1 MNKEVGPHNL
11 YNMMDFCPSVE
22 LELEQWNAA
31 LRPNADGHTWIA
43 LDRFPRRFMR
53 DATNHHV
60 SKCLSPPPPPP
71 PPPLVLLAFSSVRQL
86 LGCGHVAPPGTLPRM
101 DEPRH
106 QASLRAAAAGPAV
119 GADPELPL
127 GSRQR
132 WCGVDSAM
140 NLWLGVEAVKVAL
153 HVDKPKGTE
162 VNNLA
167 YHKAGADDLT
177 ELYRTLAKK

>member
-1 MNKEVGPHNL
+1 MHVVYAIRTCVRAFVAGVGVLLSSSRFSFLAVKACEGSANWSGPACTAATAEMNKEVGPHNL
-11 YNMMDFCPSVE
+11 YNMMDFCPATE

-31 LRPNADGHTWIA
+31 LRPNADG
-43 LDRFPRRFMR
+43 
-53 DATNHHV
+53 
-60 SKCLSPPPPPP
+60 S
-71 PPPLVLLAFSSVRQL
+71 
-86 LGCGHVAPPGTLPRM
+86 LPRM